1 MSTCCLCK
9 YCNFFHTGDI
19 NLLIHTMTCSD
30 SSPEHGSP
38 HSGDIF
44 KFQCNGLATRIKF
57 DGRWF
62 PATCMTVEFA
72 AALPVAASALTLSRK
87 PRSASNL
94 SGLGRLSL
102 MSSISASIRVERA
115 SLLSGCVDSG
125 PDYRHLS
132 QSYWAFRKLLNRSR
146 QSFSTS
152 SSVVCDPASFRTA
165 SSIPSSRYPLSCI
178 GRPPANVRRDGVL
191 TGWPS

>member
-1 MSTCCLCK
+1 MTSTCWSTPWPAQTRVPSTGVLTAVTSS
-9 YCNFFHTGDI
+9 NFSATGLRLGLSLMVGDS
-19 NLLIHTMTCSD
+19 LLHAWQLNSQRHCQWQHQRS
-30 SSPEHGSP
+30 HC
-38 HSGDIF
+38 HA
-44 KFQCNGLATRIKF
+44 N
-57 DGRWF
+57 
-62 PATCMTVEFA
+62 
-72 AALPVAASALTLSRK
+72 PVRH
-87 PRSASNL
+87 SNL

-102 MSSISASIRVERA
+102 MSSIPASIRVERA
-115 SLLSGCVDSG
+115 SLLSGGVDSG

-152 SSVVCDPASFRTA
+152 SSVVYDPASFRTA